1 MVKETELYD
10 KLGVSPDAPF
20 EQIKKAYRKLAL
32 KLHPDKNPDNPD
44 AENQFK
50 EVGAAFEVLGDEKKR
65 KIYDDHG
72 MEGLQQGGG
81 GGDFHSAF
89 DIFDMFFGGGGGRRR
104 RQPGEKAKGRD
115 TVHQLKVTLKEL
127 YCGSTRKM
135 ALHKNVIC
143 AACEGIGG
151 KPGSVEKC
159 DTCNGV
165 GMEIKMRQIGPGMV
179 QQIQQPCR
187 RCNQTGEC
195 IKEKDRCKVCGG
207 KKVVKERKI
216 IECEITPGMKDG
228 EKVVFEGDGDQA
240 PDIEPGDIIIVLD
253 EQEHEIF
260 KRKGKDLVM
269 EMHISLADALC
280 GFKRNI
286 ETVDGRTLLIQT
298 DPGDVLDPSQL
309 KSIDGEGMP
318 NKYNSKGVLIIK
330 FTVNFPKDNWIRN
343 DELKQLEALLPDR
356 PTYEIDDLAEVSMLQ
371 EIPETRQSYSRG
383 HSGVH
388 YMEEDDDPRG
398 GQGVQCQTS

>member
-1 MVKETELYD
+1 M
-10 KLGVSPDAPF
+10 
-20 EQIKKAYRKLAL
+20 
-32 KLHPDKNPDNPD
+32 
-44 AENQFK
+44 
-50 EVGAAFEVLGDEKKR
+50 
-65 KIYDDHG
+65 
-72 MEGLQQGGG
+72 
-81 GGDFHSAF
+81 
-89 DIFDMFFGGGGGRRR
+89 
-104 RQPGEKAKGRD
+104 
-115 TVHQLKVTLKEL
+115 
-127 YCGSTRKM
+127 
-135 ALHKNVIC
+135 
-143 AACEGIGG
+143 
-151 KPGSVEKC
+151 
-159 DTCNGV
+159 
-165 GMEIKMRQIGPGMV
+165 
-179 QQIQQPCR
+179 
-187 RCNQTGEC
+187 
-195 IKEKDRCKVCGG
+195 
-207 KKVVKERKI
+207 VKERKI

-286 ETVDGRTLLIQT
+286 ETVDGRILLIQS

-309 KSIDGEGMP
+309 KSIDGEGLP
-318 NKYNSKGVLIIK
+318 NKYGSKGCLIIK
-330 FTVNFPKDNWIRN
+330 FTVDFPKDNWIRN
-343 DELKQLEALLPDR
+343 DELKQLEALLPER